1 MNTRQTQHLT
11 VDEAANEAR
20 NAAMSAAVTDALRA
34 ACALLTARGVF
45 AEVTVTP
52 VNGRTAC
59 RDNF

>member
-11 VDEAANEAR
+11 VDEAATEAR
-20 NAAMSAAVTDALRA
+20 NAAMSAAVADALRE
-34 ACALLTARGVF
+34 ACALLTARGVL

-52 VNGRTAC
+52 VNGRTRC